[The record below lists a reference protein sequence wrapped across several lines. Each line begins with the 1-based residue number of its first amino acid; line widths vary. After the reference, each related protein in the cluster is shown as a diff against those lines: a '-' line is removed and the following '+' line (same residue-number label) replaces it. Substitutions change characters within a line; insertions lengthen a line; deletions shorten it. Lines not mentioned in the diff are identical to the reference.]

1 MRSHKCI
8 FTELH
13 KQNMRRIV
21 FTNDKGGVGKTTTV
35 ANVAVGLAL
44 RGKKILVIDMD
55 PQADVTFALLTQRP
69 PEASQGYI
77 PPSTFALLAGHYS
90 LHQVILETP
99 RYRNLFV
106 VPANADLADAALKIS
121 RRPTR
126 LHRLLQDL
134 PPDAFDLVLIDTG
147 KGLDPLA
154 VNALAAADEV
164 IVMVTPG
171 RLELDAIARMQEHVT
186 LVREEVLLQAQFP
199 VVRGILLTLAD
210 PYTVTR
216 DTLLRLQSLY
226 PGLVLRTIIPKNN
239 DLQKAIGRA
248 QSIFEVA
255 PDSKGSLAY
264 QQLIEE
270 LGL

>member
-1 MRSHKCI
+1 MSPLPCWPSD
-8 FTELH
+8 
-13 KQNMRRIV
+13 RRKPARDISRP
-21 FTNDKGGVGKTTTV
+21 
-35 ANVAVGLAL
+35 AL
-44 RGKKILVIDMD
+44 I
-55 PQADVTFALLTQRP
+55 ALLT
-69 PEASQGYI
+69 
-77 PPSTFALLAGHYS
+77 GHYS
-90 LHQVILETP
+90 LPQVILETP
-99 RYRNLFV
+99 RYRNLFI

-126 LHRLLQDL
+126 LRRLLQDL

-186 LVREEVLLQAQFP
+186 LVREEVLLQAQYP
-199 VVRGILLTLAD
+199 GGARHPAHPGGSRTRSLAIRF
-210 PYTVTR
+210 Y
-216 DTLLRLQSLY
+216 RLQSLY

-248 QSIFEVA
+248 RSIFEVA